1 MNNSLINPFQLL
13 EEKSQQAWSGC
24 VRISEPKDDSV
35 GWQIYLAAGKIQY
48 ATSIAGKQNR
58 LLYLWEQFKPP
69 TSCPTLKN
77 QGSEYSQLFE
87 WWSIKKISDSEISE
101 LLFKFTQEA
110 LIQVASINQTTAQ
123 FKENL
128 TLPESIAEF
137 DWNDFELKTDI
148 EQWTPVRAYLGSP
161 FSRLQLEQNNSLRFY
176 KIWKKLYDNPELADL
191 ANAQKLSSLVG
202 LFAQKKSFY
211 YLASQVKIEPLRFA
225 HYIKPCIEQDIVSV
239 LPFQKIDTK
248 TQPSAKVVSAKVTAP
263 SPIAGRSP
271 QPIKPTAT
279 SEEVDNKPVI
289 ACIDDSKTVQK
300 QVKMTLE
307 AIGYKVIEI
316 TDPTA
321 ALRGLSRQQPVL
333 ILMDINMPNMNGYD
347 LCSMLRRSYKF
358 QEIPIVML
366 TGRDGVIDR
375 MRAKFV
381 GSSDYLTKPFESNK
395 LIEVVN
401 KYHKITTSV

>member
-13 EEKSQQAWSGC
+13 EQKTSQAWSGC
-24 VRISEPKDDSV
+24 VRIAEPKDDSV

-48 ATSIAGKQNR
+48 ATSVAGKQNR
-58 LLYLWEQFKPP
+58 LLYLWEQFKPK
-69 TSCPTLKN
+69 TNCPTLKN
-77 QGSEYSQLFE
+77 QGSEYSQIVE
-87 WWSIKKISDSEISE
+87 WLSVKKISDSEISQ

-110 LIQVASINQTTAQ
+110 LIQIASINQTTAQ
-123 FKENL
+123 LRENL
-128 TLPESIAEF
+128 TLPESVAEF
-137 DWNDFELKTDI
+137 DWRDFEIKPGVA
-148 EQWTPVRAYLGSP
+148 QWTPIRAYLGSP
-161 FSRLQLEQNNSLRFY
+161 FSRLQLEQSNSLRFY

-211 YLASQVKIEPLRFA
+211 FIASQVMIDPLSFA

-239 LPFQKIDTK
+239 LPFQQIATE
-248 TQPSAKVVSAKVTAP
+248 TQASAKVAP
-263 SPIAGRSP
+263 AQPKNTSLVGARSP
-271 QPIKPTAT
+271 QKSIPETP
-279 SEEVDNKPVI
+279 SEEIETRPVI
-289 ACIDDSKTVQK
+289 ACIDDSKTVQR

-316 TDPTA
+316 TDPAA

-381 GSSDYLTKPFESNK
+381 GSSDYLTKPFEPNK
-395 LIEVVN
+395 LIQMIN